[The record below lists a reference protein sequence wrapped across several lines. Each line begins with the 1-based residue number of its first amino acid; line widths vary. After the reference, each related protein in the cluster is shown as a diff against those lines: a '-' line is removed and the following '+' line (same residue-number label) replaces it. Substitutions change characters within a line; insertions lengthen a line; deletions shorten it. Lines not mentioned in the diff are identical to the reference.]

1 MVEKVCLSLLGYINY
16 LEYHYIEY
24 HLEQLISIN
33 QQSPSK
39 RGIENYAITKINL
52 FCGQD
57 KTWTG
62 LRD

>member
-1 MVEKVCLSLLGYINY
+1 MGNAAMVEKVCLSLLGYINY
-16 LEYHYIEY
+16 LEYQK
-24 HLEQLISIN
+24 QLISIN
-33 QQSPSK
+33 QQNPRK
-39 RGIENYAITKINL
+39 GGIENYAITKINL